1 MAKLKWDVS
10 GERLYETGISNG
22 VLYVQDENGKYQRA
36 LLGMV

>member
-22 VLYVQDENGKYQRA
+22 VWRVFRIYK
-36 LLGMV
+36 